1 MMRKPLSFIIGA
13 LLAAPYAV
21 HAQQAPAQG
30 EEAKANTLDAI
41 TVSARKREESLQEVP
56 VAVTAFTADGLDKL
70 NVEDIGDLGAF
81 VPNLTVYAARGSSS
95 TLTAYIRAVG
105 QSDPLWGVDPGV
117 GLYLDDVYV
126 ARPQGALLDVF
137 DVERIEVLRGPQG
150 SLYGK
155 NTIGGAIKYV
165 SSALEEEFYGRGSVT
180 IGNYSQLDAKASV
193 NLPLGGGWASRLAV
207 ASLSRDGYG
216 ENIRTGQDVSDKE
229 ILAARATLGYLGSPD
244 FSAKFSVDWMDDQSG
259 VRGAKMLGPNTNV
272 VIPVATVPALDSRY
286 DVRNGMPNI
295 NDTSMLGASATLS
308 WNLGDAWVLKSVTA
322 YRESDTETNID
333 FDTLPNTIADVK
345 AFYSDD
351 QLSQEFQLNYD
362 AGGKVRGVAGL
373 YWFTGSAGGQV
384 LNNFYGLSFGDT
396 QGVVDTDSVAL
407 YGEFTW
413 DFAERW
419 ALTLGGRYTDEK
431 KTADVYN
438 IGYTDATFTRPSG
451 VVAADF
457 EDSVS
462 FQNFSPKVSLDFKV
476 SEDILLYALASR
488 GFKSGGFNIRAQATA
503 VPRSRLPF
511 DDETVTTFEVGA
523 KNAFLDDR
531 LFVNLA
537 YFNSDYKDIQLSV
550 FTAVPGSNPPVFF
563 GDFANA
569 GEGSVDGIELEYQ
582 ALLSPSFT
590 LQGNFAWL
598 DAEYDEFLTNN
609 VNVADS
615 QKFTNAPDFS
625 AAITGLHTLQLDG
638 GGSFTTRVSYSY
650 QSEVYPTTDLSEAIK
665 QPGYGLVSAGLIWQT
680 AGAWRFALEG
690 ANLADKEYRTTG
702 YNIPALGVLTG
713 FYGAPRTYSLTA
725 TYDF

>member
-1 MMRKPLSFIIGA
+1 M
-13 LLAAPYAV
+13 
-21 HAQQAPAQG
+21 
-30 EEAKANTLDAI
+30 
-41 TVSARKREESLQEVP
+41 
-56 VAVTAFTADGLDKL
+56 
-70 NVEDIGDLGAF
+70 
-81 VPNLTVYAARGSSS
+81 
-95 TLTAYIRAVG
+95 
-105 QSDPLWGVDPGV
+105 
-117 GLYLDDVYV
+117 

-165 SSALEEEFYGRGSVT
+165 SSALDEDFYGRGSVT
-180 IGNYSQLDAKASV
+180 IGNYSQLDTKASV
-193 NLPLGGGWASRLAV
+193 NLPLGGGWATRLAV

-216 ENIRTGQDVSDKE
+216 ENVRTGQEVSDKE

-272 VIPVATVPALDSRY
+272 VIPVATVPALDSRF

-396 QGVVDTDSVAL
+396 QGVVDTDSVAV

-438 IGYTDATFTRPSG
+438 IGYTDASFTRPSG
-451 VVAADF
+451 AVAADF

-569 GEGSVDGIELEYQ
+569 GEGSVDGVELEYQ

-625 AAITGLHTLQLDG
+625 AAITGLHTLQLEG

-650 QSEVYPTTDLSEAIK
+650 QSEVYPTTDLSEVIK